1 MQKDFGSGR
10 KTDLPPFACHS
21 YFGIGGIMGIEE
33 GMGAVIDPIRRFFL
47 CHPCILVGDL
57 D

>member
-21 YFGIGGIMGIEE
+21 YFGIGGIMGMEE